1 MQKMNTI
8 KATDEELM
16 NLRKALEFDL
26 NRFKN
31 INKEIKK
38 LLKEIDRELLKNFQ
52 ETLEGKK

>member
-1 MQKMNTI
+1 MNTI